1 MNMTSQM
8 TDSKPDTIE
17 HCLERM
23 RAAASAGDAQA
34 FAAEFNEDATY
45 VTFFGQAVVGRREIE
60 SFHEAAFAKF
70 PAGTR
75 MLIKPISVRL
85 LGDDFASVLTAGG
98 IGPGPDIPYDKLQT
112 FAMVRREGRW
122 GCAAFQNTEMNA
134 ASKQEYN
141 AAESASSAVKP

>member
-1 MNMTSQM
+1 MI
-8 TDSKPDTIE
+8 DSRSDTVE

-45 VTFFGQAVVGRREIE
+45 VTFFGQFVPGRPDIE
-60 SFHEAAFAKF
+60 SFHKTAFAKF

-75 MLIKPISVRL
+75 MLIKTLSVRW
-85 LGDDFASVLTAGG
+85 LGDNCASVLTIGG
-98 IGPGPDIPYDKLQT
+98 IGPGPDVPYDKFQT
-112 FAMVRREGRW
+112 FAMVRRDERW

-134 ASKQEYN
+134 SAKQKYN
-141 AAESASSAVKP
+141 AAEAASSASAES